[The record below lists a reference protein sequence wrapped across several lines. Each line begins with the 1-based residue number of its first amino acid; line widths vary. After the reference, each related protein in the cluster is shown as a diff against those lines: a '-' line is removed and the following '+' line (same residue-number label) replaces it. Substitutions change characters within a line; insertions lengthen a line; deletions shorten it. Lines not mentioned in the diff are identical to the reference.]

1 MGDGATE
8 DKTTLAQKDIR
19 FSRTIQRLQRVVVTE
34 LEKIGIIHLYTLGF
48 RGDDLLSFKLSL
60 NNPSKI
66 AELQELEHWKQK
78 FDVAAAATEGFFSK
92 RWISEHMF
100 GLSADEF
107 LRNQREMFHD
117 KKFAAA
123 LEAAGEDALAVDEA
137 GGGGGLGDLG
147 DLGGDDLGGDEDLG
161 DLDLGG
167 DDEAETEPAG
177 GGDEEVLLATP
188 PANRDDGKRGP
199 YKMKNKPR
207 KSRRGQ
213 QLTNQ
218 ATGGEVRGS
227 TSRTRSL
234 GYKGPGGLYSLG
246 QGIYEEKALQE
257 DLEEEKLFT
266 INQDVKTLLE
276 SLIIRDDEDET

>member
-19 FSRTIQRLQRVVVTE
+19 FARTIQRLQRVAIAE
-34 LEKIGIIHLYTLGF
+34 LEKVGIIHLYTLGF
-48 RGDDLLSFKLSL
+48 KGDDLLNFKLFL

-78 FDVAAAATEGFFSK
+78 FDVASAATEGFFSK
-92 RWISEHMF
+92 RWLAENMF
-100 GLSADEF
+100 GMSSDEF
-107 LRNQREMFHD
+107 LRNQRELFFD
-117 KKFAAA
+117 QKYAAQ
-123 LEAAGEDALAVDEA
+123 LEAAGQPEEA
-137 GGGGGLGDLG
+137 GADGGGGGGLGDLG

-161 DLDLGG
+161 DMDL
-167 DDEAETEPAG
+167 G
-177 GGDEEVLLATP
+177 GGDEGETEDTGGDEETTLLATP

-213 QLTNQ
+213 HLTNQ
-218 ATGGEVRGS
+218 ATGGEIRGS
-227 TSRTRSL
+227 TARTTFPGKT
-234 GYKGPGGLYSLG
+234 GYGGLDSLAN
-246 QGIYEEKALQE
+246 GIVEEKELQE
-257 DLEEEKLFT
+257 DLEEEKLFK
-266 INQDVKTLLE
+266 INNDVKTLLE